1 MSHDI
6 SRVEVERRG
15 FLKTAMAGL
24 AASGFGRQALAAQQ
38 DSSTGIPT
46 RPLGRTDERIPIVGL
61 GGYHIGVPEEKEGI
75 RIMHEAIDEGMTFFD
90 NAWDYHKGGSEEV
103 MGKALADGGRRKKV
117 FLMTKGCDRDYKG
130 AKQNLEDS
138 LRRLKT
144 DYLDLWQFHEI
155 NWSIDAEWL
164 FDKGGI
170 RAAIE
175 ARKAGKVRYIGF
187 TGHRAT
193 AHHLKMINQPFEWDT
208 VQMPINL
215 LDAHYD
221 SFQQKV
227 VPVCNARKIAVIGM
241 KALAGGALPKD
252 VGIPAETCRRFAL
265 SLPITSLVCGI
276 RSRDDLRQ
284 DLAMARQ
291 FQPISESEMKTLI
304 ANTETAGSDGKIEL
318 WKTTDYG
325 GRHHR
330 EQHKGVSRGE

>member
-1 MSHDI
+1 MSHGI
-6 SRVEVERRG
+6 ELPVVARRD
-15 FLKTAMAGL
+15 FLKAAMTTL
-24 AASGFGRQALAAQQ
+24 AASGFGRQALGMQQ
-38 DSSTGIPT
+38 ESTTGIPT
-46 RPLGRTDERIPIVGL
+46 RPLGRGEERIPIVGI
-61 GGYHIGVPEEKEGI
+61 GGYHIGVPEETEAI

-90 NAWDYHKGGSEEV
+90 NAWDYHNGRSEEV

-117 FLMTKGCDRDYKG
+117 FLMTKSCDRDYKG
-130 AKQNLEDS
+130 AKQHLEDS

-155 NWSIDAEWL
+155 NWSIDADWV

-170 RAAIE
+170 KAAIE

-193 AHHLKMINQPFEWDT
+193 VHHLKMINRPFDWDT
-208 VQMPINL
+208 IQMPINL

-221 SFQQKV
+221 SFQKKV
-227 VPVCNARKIAVIGM
+227 VPVCNAKKIAVIGM
-241 KALAGGALPKD
+241 KALAGGALPKK
-252 VGIPAETCRRFAL
+252 VGIPAEVCRRFAL

-276 RSRDDLRQ
+276 RSRDDLLQ
-284 DLAMARQ
+284 DLTMARQ
-291 FQPISESEMKTLI
+291 FKPVNEAEMATLVADTKTP
-304 ANTETAGSDGKIEL
+304 GRDGKLEL

-330 EQHKGVSRGE
+330 EQHEGIPRGE